1 MIDNLTFNRY
11 SRLLV
16 DSVGTLDVGMRAEA
30 AGTLVSVLVVPML
43 LDPLTPQIMTSST
56 LIILDLLAC
65 REGADLS

>member
-16 DSVGTLDVGMRAEA
+16 DSVGTLDVGMRGEA